1 MVELNFDEI
10 KKDASE
16 EIKFNPQEV
25 FEKSKIDL
33 NKKYERPPLA
43 ISLGRDD
50 VMYNGTYYPL
60 RFGTFGNISMIKGEE
75 KARKTFLKSLILAS
89 IFQGES
95 HKYTNGIEITSHDM
109 QDKYVLDID
118 TEQDEYDSWL
128 NAKRIPGICGYTP
141 ENYQCFQLREQSPNE
156 RMQFVEW
163 LLFESQ
169 FRGKVGVLSID
180 GYVDLVTSFNNEE
193 IAINYTQKLMKWSS
207 KSRCHIT
214 GVLHLNPGT
223 DKARG
228 HLGTILQQK
237 CETVVQIKDEGEHSL
252 VYCQR
257 GRGKKFKPFYLKVN
271 DLWLPE
277 IINKPENKVQ
287 FSNKNAPFK

>member
-1 MVELNFDEI
+1 MSDLNFDDI
-10 KKDASE
+10 KSNASE
-16 EIKFNPQEV
+16 EVKFNPESI
-25 FEKSKIDL
+25 FKKSKIDL
-33 NKKYERPPLA
+33 NKKYDRPPLA
-43 ISLGRDD
+43 ISVGRDD
-50 VMYNGTYYPL
+50 VYYNGNLYPL
-60 RFGTFGNISMIKGEE
+60 RFGTYGNISMIKGEE

-89 IFQGES
+89 IFQGKS
-95 HKYTNGIEITSHDM
+95 SDFTNGLEIMGHDM
-109 QDKYVLDID
+109 HDKYVLDID

-128 NAKRIPGICGYTP
+128 NAQRIPKICGYTP
-141 ENYQCFQLREQSPNE
+141 ENYACFQLREETPNE
-156 RMQFVEW
+156 RLQYVEW

-169 FRGKVGVLSID
+169 YRGKVGVLSID

-207 KSRCHIT
+207 QSRCHIT

-257 GRGKKFKPFYLKVN
+257 GRGKKFKPFYLGVN
-271 DLWLPE
+271 NLWLPE
-277 IINKPENKVQ
+277 IINEPDNKVKLN
-287 FSNKNAPFK
+287 NKNAPFK